1 MVFDVIIPVY
11 KPDEKLDAL
20 LAALLRQ
27 LHAPRAVIL
36 LITRDAG
43 NDAEA
48 EALAARLRATDAR
61 VKTRI
66 LDKAEYDHAG
76 TRNLGVSLMED
87 GADLFLM
94 MTQDAV
100 PADDHLTEK
109 LAEAFTDDQVAA
121 AYARQL
127 ADRDAPIPEKCARRF
142 NYPAES
148 QRKTIDDIPRL
159 GIKTYFC
166 SNVCAMYKKDVFD
179 KTGGFEA
186 PAIFNEDM
194 VYAAR
199 VLKEGY
205 AIVYEAKAQVTHT
218 HRYSLKTQYL
228 RSFDNGASQ
237 AIHADVFSGI
247 RTEDEG
253 SRYVRETI
261 RTLMRV
267 RQGNRIPYF
276 LLQCAYRYAGF
287 RKGKRYQSLSLKQ
300 RKRCSLNADYWDR
313 AQANGDQA
321 SWN

>member
-11 KPDEKLDAL
+11 RPDEKLNAL
-20 LAALLRQ
+20 IGALVRQ
-27 LHAPRAVIL
+27 LTAPRHIIL
-36 LITRDAG
+36 LVTRDAG
-43 NDAEA
+43 KEAEA
-48 EALAARLRATDAR
+48 EALAASLRAADDR
-61 VKTRI
+61 IRTRI
-66 LDKAEYDHAG
+66 LDKAGYDHAG
-76 TRNLGVSLMED
+76 TRNLGVSLMES
-87 GADLFLM
+87 GADHFLM

-109 LAEAFTDDQVAA
+109 LAEAFEDEKVAV

-148 QRKTIDDIPRL
+148 GRKTIADLPKL

-166 SNVCAMYKKDVFD
+166 SNVCAMYRKDVFD
-179 KTGGFEA
+179 ETGGFEA

-199 VLKEGY
+199 VMKKGY
-205 AIVYEAKAQVTHT
+205 AVVYEARAQVTHT

-253 SRYVRETI
+253 SRYVRETV

-267 RQGNRIPYF
+267 RQSNRIPYF
-276 LLQCAYRYAGF
+276 LLQCACRYLGF
-287 RKGKRYQSLSLKQ
+287 RKGKRFEHLSLQQ
-300 RKRCSLNADYWDR
+300 RKRCSLNAAYWER
-313 AQANGDQA
+313 VAANEDA
-321 SWN
+321 TSWN